1 MLISAG
7 FCLKSAVLLF
17 WEGVFLKALEE
28 KILKEGIVL
37 NEDVL
42 KVGSFLNQKLDTKL
56 ITEMGEEIAHIY
68 NEDGVTKVLTIE
80 ASGIPIAFAAG
91 VKIGCPVVFAKK
103 SKTSN
108 LAGELYTSSVYSFT
122 HNETYQIM
130 VPSDFISK
138 TDRVVIVDDFLA
150 NGEALKGLIEIVEKS
165 GAKLIGCTCAIE
177 KGFQKG
183 GDELRAQGYRIESL
197 AIIDKMD
204 SSGITFRCN

>member
-1 MLISAG
+1 M
-7 FCLKSAVLLF
+7 
-17 WEGVFLKALEE
+17 KALEE

-37 NEDVL
+37 SEDVL

-150 NGEALKGLIEIVEKS
+150 NGEALRGLIEIVEKS

-183 GDELRAQGYRIESL
+183 GDELRNKGYRIESL
-197 AIIDKMD
+197 AVIDKM
-204 SSGITFRCN
+204 SPSGITFRCN